1 MKIKKTILILT
12 SEHKKNKGID
22 DLKEYLNKYFDDFDV
37 FIIDENQTGGKGAA
51 KRRSDINRFFIQNYG
66 GELSPRA
73 FIEEKIRSFRAE
85 AGIKHSAKSQERV
98 KNAMLR
104 FNPESVLATTPEMLY
119 YAVEAKKREDLSCK
133 VIGLVNSFTFDKRY
147 FNAAADGYIVANM
160 QVKNQITGMGYPSA
174 DVKVLGLPMKYAS
187 YSTEQVVAAKKE
199 LGLADKPTVYLCG
212 GIYGNGNIANIY
224 KLLTDQGEYINL
236 IVDCGQNGR
245 LYNKFLKDAE
255 NRKLQNV
262 KIYHNTEETDS
273 LLTASDIVITTY
285 CVDFINNCLLR
296 TLPVIAVSPMDER
309 EEREFSYLE
318 ENDLVLYARDTNQV
332 ITYMYKII
340 QDGIGVRLIDG
351 AKLNMNTN
359 SLFDVSN
366 YLTLTV
372 NAD

>member
-73 FIEEKIRSFRAE
+73 FIEEKIRSLRAE

-212 GIYGNGNIANIY
+212 GMYGNGNIANIY

-296 TLPVIAVSPMDER
+296 TLPVVAVSPMDER

>member
-147 FNAAADGYIVANM
+147 FPEQGLSLKADYALYTDNFVTYDGGAPFSAVSLDLQTVVPITRR
-160 QVKNQITGMGYPSA
+160 VKLLPS
-174 DVKVLGLPMKYAS
+174 
-187 YSTEQVVAAKKE
+187 
-199 LGLADKPTVYLCG
+199 
-212 GIYGNGNIANIY
+212 IYGRVLIGNTIPYPYLNY
-224 KLLTDQGEYINL
+224 MGGTLEGRYI
-236 IVDCGQNGR
+236 D
-245 LYNKFLKDAE
+245 
-255 NRKLQNV
+255 
-262 KIYHNTEETDS
+262 H
-273 LLTASDIVITTY
+273 
-285 CVDFINNCLLR
+285 CV
-296 TLPVIAVSPMDER
+296 
-309 EEREFSYLE
+309 
-318 ENDLVLYARDTNQV
+318 Q
-332 ITYMYKII
+332 
-340 QDGIGVRLIDG
+340 
-351 AKLNMNTN
+351 
-359 SLFDVSN
+359 
-366 YLTLTV
+366 
-372 NAD
+372 